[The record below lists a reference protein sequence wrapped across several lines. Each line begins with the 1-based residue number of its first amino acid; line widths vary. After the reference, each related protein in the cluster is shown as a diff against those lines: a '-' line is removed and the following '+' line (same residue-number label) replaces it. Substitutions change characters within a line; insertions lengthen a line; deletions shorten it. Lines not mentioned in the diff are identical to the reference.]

1 MTLAL
6 ATLPD
11 GSPIPLPGGSPFD
24 ATALIDLVEVDFQ
37 LPCGDPWLQGEPTT
51 AHSYLNGALE
61 GWEKHPEWMDFL
73 EAHSPAH
80 DLKELERGLYEHW
93 WRPWLD
99 VETIL
104 DIGCGIG
111 RMTMPLLDRGATV
124 YGVDGDLKSLRR
136 YAWHAAGRGG
146 KLDLFWTSVHQLP
159 EVGEVDAIIACEVYC
174 YVPEVQSA
182 LNLAAKKLRRGGA
195 LLISVE
201 ARWGWAASEDAPAGG
216 AQEALDGSGILDCP
230 GDRWVK
236 TYTEAELRA
245 LLEGAGLR
253 VETIVPTHYFTDGPL
268 ERSLPEVVELPYL
281 LGLEERCRVHPI
293 WAPLNRAWTAVAIR
307 DH

>member
-1 MTLAL
+1 MTLAK

-11 GSPIPLPGGSPFD
+11 GSPVQLDGESPFPATKLIPL
-24 ATALIDLVEVDFQ
+24 VEQDFL
-37 LPCGDPWLQGEPTT
+37 LPCNDPWISAPSTT
-51 AHSYLNGALE
+51 AHSYLNGARE

-73 EAHSPAH
+73 EVHSPAH
-80 DLKELERGLYEHW
+80 DLKTLERELYEHW

-99 VETIL
+99 VEKVL

-111 RMTMPLLDRGATV
+111 RMTIPLLDRGVTV
-124 YGVDGDLKSLRR
+124 YGVDGDLNSLRR

-159 EVGEVDAIIACEVYC
+159 AIDEVDAIIACEVYC
-174 YVPEVQSA
+174 YIPEVESA
-182 LNLAAKKLRRGGA
+182 IALAAQKLRKGGA
-195 LLISVE
+195 FLISVE
-201 ARWGWAASEDAPAGG
+201 ARWGWAASEDAPANGV
-216 AQEALDGSGILDCP
+216 QEALDGSGVVHCP

-236 TYTEAELRA
+236 TYTEEELRT

-268 ERSLPEVVELPYL
+268 ERSLPDVVELPYL
-281 LGLEERCRVHPI
+281 LDLEAQCRTHPI
-293 WAPLNRAWTAVAIR
+293 WGPLNRAWTAVAIR
-307 DH
+307 DQ